1 MPAPKWLGRFNRTL
15 TNRFMIHVA
24 RRAPGFGVI
33 IHRGRKS
40 GRTYRTPVNI
50 FRRPD
55 GYAITLDRTDSDW
68 LRNVLAAGA
77 CELESGGQVEQL
89 TGPRIVHDE
98 TFQFVPRVLR
108 PIGRWLN
115 AADYLHLEPRT

>member
-1 MPAPKWLGRFNRTL
+1 
-15 TNRFMIHVA
+15 
-24 RRAPGFGVI
+24 VI